1 MSAISDKIIVAFDL
15 NDLDSFQA
23 LACELKGKATY
34 IKIGMECF
42 YSLGAATIELAKE
55 NKFKV
60 FLDLKLHD
68 IPNTVANSVYALTK
82 LGVDMINVHALGGLE
97 MMRAARSAVDKA
109 SLDFNLS
116 APPKLIAVTHL
127 TSLDQSNLENE
138 LGIKKDLQESAQ
150 GLAKLA
156 KKAGLDG
163 VVCSAHEAKGI
174 KSACGENFL
183 TVTPGIRTADS
194 SANDQK
200 RIMTPQNAIASGS
213 DYMVIGRSITKATSP
228 TQNFEKILKEIS

>member
-15 NDLDSFQA
+15 NDLHSFQA
-23 LACELKGKATY
+23 LACELKGKATT

-42 YSLGAATIELAKE
+42 YSLGPATIELAKK

-109 SLDFNLS
+109 SLDFNLP

-138 LGIKKDLQESAQ
+138 LGIKKDLKESAQ
-150 GLAKLA
+150 GLANLA
-156 KKAGLDG
+156 KEAGLDG

-174 KSACGENFL
+174 KSACGESFL

-194 SANDQK
+194 IANDQK

-213 DYMVIGRSITKATSP
+213 DYMVIGRSITKSANPSQT
-228 TQNFEKILKEIS
+228 FEQILKDIS